1 MPSSSSSAFTLV
13 EVFVAISV
21 MAVLSV
27 AIPPALLAMNS
38 YATVARLNTLASA
51 IALNQIELVSTDA
64 PFSPPDDQ
72 IPVDLIVGTQRAPV
86 IVYDDPN
93 SETTVT
99 GTMTTTVEDPS
110 YWQNGYNLYL
120 RRITVSVSYQFRNRS
135 YMVRLRTIRASDV

>member
-1 MPSSSSSAFTLV
+1 
-13 EVFVAISV
+13 

-72 IPVDLIVGTQRAPV
+72 IPVDLMVGTQTKDDPADP
-86 IVYDDPN
+86 IIIYDDPN
-93 SETTVT
+93 SETTIT
-99 GTMTTTVEDPS
+99 GKMTTTVEDPG
-110 YWQNGYNLYL
+110 YRQNGYDLYL
-120 RRITVSVSYQFRNRS
+120 RRITVTVTYKFRNQT
-135 YMVRLRTIRASDV
+135 YQVRMRTIRASDV